1 MGTVLT
7 RALAVLSLALLT
19 ACGSAEEVGAPA
31 DMVSR
36 AAYSSALPASI
47 TLVTVIR
54 NKGDEGAHTGLII
67 NGSQQVVFDPA
78 GTFNHSR
85 AMVERGDVLYGLTPA
100 YRRAYIDYH
109 TRETFRTVEQTV
121 LVSPEVAEQALR
133 LAAAHGP
140 ASKATCAT
148 STASILRQLPGFESV
163 PSSWFPNALM
173 RGFAQI
179 PGVVTVEHRD
189 ADPDDNSNK
198 VAPVL

>member
-1 MGTVLT
+1 MVTVLI
-7 RALAVLSLALLT
+7 RALALTSLALLT
-19 ACGSAEEVGAPA
+19 ACGSAEEAGAPA
-31 DMVSR
+31 DAIAR
-36 AAYSSALPASI
+36 AAYTSSAPPSL

-85 AMVERGDVLYGLTPA
+85 AMVERGDVLYGLSPP
-100 YRRAYIDYH
+100 YRRAYVDYH

-140 ASKATCAT
+140 ASKAACAT
-148 STASILRQLPGFESV
+148 STSSILAQLPGFETV
-163 PSSWFPNALM
+163 PRSWFPNALM
-173 RGFAQI
+173 RGFAKI

-189 ADPDDNSNK
+189 DDPDDNSNK

>member
-1 MGTVLT
+1 MPTILI
-7 RALAVLSLALLT
+7 RALALVSLALLT

-31 DMVSR
+31 DAIAR
-36 AAYSSALPASI
+36 AAYTSSAPPSL

-85 AMVERGDVLYGLTPA
+85 AMGERGDVLYGLSPA

-109 TRETFRTVEQTV
+109 TRESFRTVEQTV
-121 LVSPEVAEQALR
+121 QVPPAVAEQALR

-173 RGFAQI
+173 RGFAQV
-179 PGVVTVEHRD
+179 PGVVTTEHRD
-189 ADPDDNSNK
+189 DDPDDNSNK